1 MMRFFWIILNLPESF
16 TTNLNPWKKCDQFDL
31 MELIATNPNRKIIL
45 FATNLNLSES
55 VATILNPCKNVRP
68 IWTHN
73 YICDQIRTVKWYFLR
88 PNWTSLDYLRPIRTH
103 GKNCDQFDPTINIFT
118 TNSNLL
124 NILWPFRPC
133 AQIINDQSDI
143 AKEIT
148 TNSSIHGIFL
158 ATNPNPELEF
168 ATN

>member
-73 YICDQIRTVKWYFLR
+73 YICDQIRTVKWYFCDQIEPHLIICDQSG
-88 PNWTSLDYLRPIRTH
+88 PMEKIATNSTLQSIYLRPIQTYLTF
-103 GKNCDQFDPTINIFT
+103 CDHFDHVHRLLT
-118 TNSNLL
+118 TNPTSQKKL
-124 NILWPFRPC
+124 RPIR
-133 AQIINDQSDI
+133 AYT
-143 AKEIT
+143 EY
-148 TNSSIHGIFL
+148 F
-158 ATNPNPELEF
+158 
-168 ATN
+168 